1 MYHGCDKR
9 NRNGINKFIDYERG
23 EICLIPTSK
32 QCWKPIRKKSET
44 KMEIS
49 ETKMVIS
56 NKISGQKTG
65 QRRIEREG

>member
-32 QCWKPIRKKSET
+32 QCWKPIGKK
-44 KMEIS
+44 IS

-56 NKISGQKTG
+56 NKISVQKTG
-65 QRRIEREG
+65 QRRIERED